1 MVVVQRTIQDI
12 NPSQVPVIT
21 ADQTVYA
28 LLKQIQWK
36 YPDMLGEDS
45 FVIMMGGLHLEMAML
60 AVLGLMLY
68 WI

>member
-36 YPDMLGEDS
+36 YPNMFGEDS
-45 FVIMMGGLHLEMAML
+45 FVIMMGGLHLEMTML